1 MFLFNCDICKISTN
15 LKSNH
20 KRHLLTKKHLKK
32 LEGLTL
38 KNTKEHKKNTKEHKK
53 NTKEHKISTNPSN
66 KFSCQYCDDTFNT
79 FSSMRRH
86 EIHYCKLN
94 LSNNTPIISHTIKI
108 MESKHDKEKKQLYKQ
123 INKLID
129 KTGNT
134 TYNSQTNTQNIKLNG
149 FGKEDLSHITD
160 SFKTQLLNGPYG
172 MIPKMIEQ
180 VHFSEDKPENKNI
193 SLTNS
198 RDNKM
203 KVFTGDK
210 WVYKNKDEI
219 IHDLMDGKY
228 FIMDTHYESICE
240 NLNDINQ
247 SRYATFRDFFDDREK
262 KMYEQQK
269 KDCELVLLNNR

>member
-1 MFLFNCDICKISTN
+1 
-15 LKSNH
+15 
-20 KRHLLTKKHLKK
+20 
-32 LEGLTL
+32 
-38 KNTKEHKKNTKEHKK
+38 
-53 NTKEHKISTNPSN
+53 
-66 KFSCQYCDDTFNT
+66 
-79 FSSMRRH
+79 
-86 EIHYCKLN
+86 
-94 LSNNTPIISHTIKI
+94 

-134 TYNSQTNTQNIKLNG
+134 TYNTQTNTQNIKLNG
-149 FGKEDLSHITD
+149 YGKEDLSHITD
-160 SFKTQLLNGPYG
+160 SFKTKLLSGPYG

-219 IHDLMDGKY
+219 INDLMDGKY
-228 FIMDTHYESICE
+228 FIMDTHYESMCE
-240 NLNDINQ
+240 DLNDINQ
-247 SRYATFRDFFDDREK
+247 SRYETFRDFFDDREK

-269 KDCELVLLNNR
+269 KECELVLLNNR